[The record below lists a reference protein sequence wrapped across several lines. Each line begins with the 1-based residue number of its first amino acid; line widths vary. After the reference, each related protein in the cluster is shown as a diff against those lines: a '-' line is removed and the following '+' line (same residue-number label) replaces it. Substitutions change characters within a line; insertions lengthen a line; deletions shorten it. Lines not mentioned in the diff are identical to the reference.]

1 MTAMVWRRART
12 ILALLTMFALGQAAA
27 AERPPVFVGKQYKV
41 AYGGGPSLLLD
52 FKSDTFMEGTFL
64 EGSNM
69 GQKLSIT
76 FTAKE
81 IGDGLYMLYWQEQ
94 DKTTVVHVDDF
105 RKMVSYSNITLPDGT
120 FLNFSG
126 PLTPAN

>member
-1 MTAMVWRRART
+1 MTAMVLR
-12 ILALLTMFALGQAAA
+12 ILAMLAVLAAGTFGQAYA
-27 AERPPVFVGKQYKV
+27 AEKAPIFVGNKYKV
-41 AYGGGPSLLLD
+41 AYAGGPSLLLD
-52 FKSDTFMEGTFL
+52 FKSATFMEGPFL
-64 EGSNM
+64 EGPSK

-76 FTAKE
+76 FTARE
-81 IGDGLYMLYWQEQ
+81 ITDGVYMLYWQEQ

-105 RKMVSYSNITLPDGT
+105 RKMVSYSNITLPDDT